1 MLKYTSFC
9 CQSLPLAQTFQT
21 TSHLK
26 YLETYIVDYSRNIDT
41 HRNHQP
47 KRKHSENFPRNL
59 PKNHHSQSLLLQFS
73 PDFPHF
79 IIDFSCFPTFFPHFS
94 TFFPPPVASTVG
106 QAPAGPGDGGAAAA
120 AGGAA
125 AGGAGHRGDLATDEM
140 KQWIHT
146 LSHYQ

>member
-79 IIDFSCFPTFFPHFS
+79 IIDFSCFPTFFHLFS
-94 TFFPPPVASTVG
+94 APVASTVG